1 MSLRFRLN
9 LLITALLLLFMLAVG
24 YVILKG
30 SKASIQEGVE
40 AATRVTVQLL
50 DTVVVSS
57 IQNPEWGYTHDVMR
71 RFLHHLGHVRGNEI
85 TLYSLNGA
93 LIFRSPPSKYRADVN
108 PPQWF
113 TSMLDPKEK
122 AVSRLIRFGKLVVQP
137 NPAGAIREAWSK
149 MRFLFWVGLGFFIF
163 LNAIVYWMLGR
174 WLRPL
179 QPMLKAINRMEQGD
193 LSTRLPQFDLPEF
206 GSIAKN
212 FNLMG
217 ESLQKSTAENQR
229 LALIAQQSADAV
241 MIHDLNGNI
250 SFWNAAAQKIFG
262 YAPDDIIGKSASI
275 LIPKGQERD
284 LAQNMRAINDRRN
297 VENHDTQRQ
306 ARDGRIV
313 DVSISAAPLIDPQTN
328 ALIGDIC
335 SMRDITER
343 KHAEIAERKAEVAEN
358 KLEENR
364 QITHLI
370 QKHIEDERRSLA
382 RELHDELGQYVTAI
396 KTFAVAIANKTKE
409 KAPEVEASAQTIV
422 AAANHIYDGMHNII
436 RQLRPGSLDNLGL
449 VETLKD
455 AINNVQKQQP
465 NLKIILE
472 LSGNLEG
479 LGESLNINIYR
490 IVQES
495 INNAI
500 KHAEAKN
507 IVITLAT
514 SKTGA
519 LQLTIKDDG
528 KGMDIN
534 AVDQTNHFG
543 LLGMR
548 ERVQGFKGSFNVDS
562 EPNTQ
567 TATKVSSKKAG
578 TKPTGKQS
586 TGTTIYINIP
596 QAFIISH

>member
-1 MSLRFRLN
+1 MSLRLRLN
-9 LLITALLLLFMLAVG
+9 LLITSLLLLFMLGVG

-30 SKASIQEGVE
+30 IKSSIQEGVE

-71 RFLHHLGHVRGNEI
+71 RFLEHLGHVRSNEI
-85 TLYSLNGA
+85 YLYSLNGA
-93 LIFRSPPSKYRADVN
+93 MLFKSPPSKYRANEN

-113 TSMLDPKEK
+113 KDMLDPHEK
-122 AVSRLIRFGKLVVQP
+122 SVTRLIRFGKLEVNP

-149 MRFLFWVGLGFFIF
+149 MRVLFWVGSAFFIL
-163 LNAIVYWMLGR
+163 LNLVIYWMLGR

-179 QPMLKAINRMEQGD
+179 QPMLSAINRMEKGD
-193 LSTRLPQFDLPEF
+193 LSARLPRFNLPEF
-206 GSIAKN
+206 DSIAQN

-217 ESLQKSTAENQR
+217 ESLQKSTSENQR
-229 LALIAQQSADAV
+229 LALIAQQTADAM

-250 SFWNAAAQKIFG
+250 SFWNIAAQKIFG
-262 YAPDDIIGKSASI
+262 YAPQDIIGKSASI

-284 LAQNMRAINDRRN
+284 LIENRRAINDKRN
-297 VENHDTQRQ
+297 VDNHDTQRQ
-306 ARDGRIV
+306 ARDGRVV
-313 DVSISAAPLIDPQTN
+313 DVSISAAPLIDPISN
-328 ALIGDIC
+328 EVIGDIC

-343 KHAEIAERKAEVAEN
+343 KQVEIAERKAAVAES

-364 QITHLI
+364 QVTHLI

-396 KTFAVAIANKTKE
+396 KTFAVAIANKTRE

-449 VETLKD
+449 SETLQD
-455 AINNVQKQQP
+455 VINNVQKQHAG
-465 NLKIILE
+465 LKINLD
-472 LSGNLEG
+472 LSGNLES

-500 KHAEAKN
+500 KHSQASYIDIK
-507 IVITLAT
+507 LALIE
-514 SKTGA
+514 TGE
-519 LQLTIKDDG
+519 LNLTIKDDG
-528 KGMDIN
+528 VGMDVDS
-534 AVDQTNHFG
+534 VDQTNHFG

-548 ERVQGFKGSFNVDS
+548 ERVQGFKGSFRVDS
-562 EPNTQ
+562 EPNSQ
-567 TATKVSSKKAG
+567 SATKMMHKN
-578 TKPTGKQS
+578 
-586 TGTTIYINIP
+586 TGTAIHINIP
-596 QAFIISH
+596 NATNIKLK